1 MTTYDVFVVLDST
14 LEQAERIYDHV
25 DDATVAS
32 ISGTVTV
39 DFGRDA
45 ETLDD
50 AIASALRDV
59 RKAGCEPAEV
69 SAR

>member
-32 ISGTVTV
+32 ITGTVTV

-45 ETLDD
+45 ETLVLCGMC
-50 AIASALRDV
+50 AKRA
-59 RKAGCEPAEV
+59 V
-69 SAR
+69 SQ